1 MYWVTLK
8 SDKSFKLKL
17 TLHFPNKT
25 QNKQTVSRKWHVW
38 QLYLHGTISG
48 WYNGNIFWLIGYVI
62 GNVQRWCQLSEDH
75 VTIKTKITAS
85 KYKIK
90 ILHSNQGRNVSTA
103 KKNLPFYNMN
113 TISLLI
119 FIALFQLPNLI
130 SYNYI
135 QWLFTFSVNCVII
148 ITILQNIINFS
159 LNKKQ
164 QHWFL
169 W

>member
-1 MYWVTLK
+1 MYWVTFK

-25 QNKQTVSRKWHVW
+25 QNKQTISRQWHVW

-90 ILHSNQGRNVSTA
+90 ILHSNQGKEPTILQHECNLSSYFYST
-103 KKNLPFYNMN
+103 
-113 TISLLI
+113 I
-119 FIALFQLPNLI
+119 PNLI

-148 ITILQNIINFS
+148 ITILQNIINLS
-159 LNKKQ
+159 WNKKQ